1 MFKDIV
7 LLDGITDEYLHSIE
21 NFLVEWES
29 YSPLIW
35 VSTSGSTGVPKTIEF
50 SKKQA
55 EASAKYTGRF
65 FDFKPG
71 DAVLLNLSPNFVAG
85 KLMLVRALTHD
96 MKIVVAPLNSN
107 PLLTLK
113 DFPHKIKLAAFVPHQ
128 VEEILS
134 QENSKRVFN
143 EIENVIIGGASI
155 SESLEQK
162 IAAQKTKSFATFGM
176 TETLTHF
183 ALRPVDGNTDFYTC
197 LPGITISQ
205 DDRNCLV
212 VNKNEILSDPLVT
225 NDLIELID
233 ETHFKW
239 NGRFDN
245 LINSGGVKIIPEVD
259 EKLIE
264 SLFGNTRYYITS
276 RSHEKFGEEVVL
288 VLETDSLSAA
298 IEKEYLQKM
307 ELLLPKYH
315 APKSIIIQAK
325 FDETVNGKIKRRKFD

>member
-29 YSPLIW
+29 YLPLIS
-35 VSTSGSTGVPKTIEF
+35 VSTSGSTGAPKTIEF
-50 SKKQA
+50 NKKQA

-85 KLMLVRALTHD
+85 KLMLVRALTHE

-183 ALRPVDGNTDFYTC
+183 ALRPVDGSTDFYTC

-212 VNKNEILSDPLVT
+212 VNKNEILPDSLLT
-225 NDLIELID
+225 NDVIELLD
-233 ETHFKW
+233 ESHFKW
-239 NGRFDN
+239 KGRFDN
-245 LINSGGVKIIPEVD
+245 VINSGGVKIIPEAD

-264 SLFGNTRYYITS
+264 SLFGDTRFYLS
-276 RSHEKFGEEVVL
+276 SKSNDKFGEEVVL
-288 VLETDSLSAA
+288 VLESDPLSSTL
-298 IEKEYLQKM
+298 EKECLEKM
-307 ELLLPKYH
+307 EILLPKYH
-315 APKSIIIQAK
+315 APKSIIFQSK
-325 FDETVNGKIKRRKFD
+325 FDETANGKIRRGKF